1 MIPKPDERG
10 RGWRSWRLAGGV
22 ALRAGSW
29 GNGGGCYHTLD
40 MPARDE
46 HGTWGALISR
56 SQAAA
61 ILAALGRE
69 RSRSRNV
76 R

>member
-1 MIPKPDERG
+1 MIPKPDLRG
-10 RGWRSWRLAGGV
+10 RGFRRWHLAGGV
-22 ALRAGSW
+22 SLQVTLWRGVRAAL
-29 GNGGGCYHTLD
+29 HTLQ
-40 MPARDE
+40 MPTRDE
-46 HGTWGALISR
+46 YGTWGALISR